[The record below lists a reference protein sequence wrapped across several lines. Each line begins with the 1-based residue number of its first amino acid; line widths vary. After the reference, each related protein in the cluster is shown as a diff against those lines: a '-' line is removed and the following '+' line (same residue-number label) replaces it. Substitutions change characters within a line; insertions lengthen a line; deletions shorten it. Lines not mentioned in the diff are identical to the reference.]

1 MVMSEKK
8 KHTEKQKK
16 TKTKKNE
23 KKTNKQTNKR
33 RHCHFW
39 LEFMCAYNVIIAC
52 EKHKSSYSNLLLLT
66 IKFCTAKNISL
77 LTSSLNRG
85 QPLSNISIS

>member
-1 MVMSEKK
+1 MIVISIESEYSGYK
-8 KHTEKQKK
+8 EKERQ
-16 TKTKKNE
+16 
-23 KKTNKQTNKR
+23 R
-33 RHCHFW
+33 RNGHFW
-39 LEFMCAYNVIIAC
+39 LEFMCAYSVIIAC

-66 IKFCTAKNISL
+66 MKFCTAKNISL